1 MNQGYLTWCDACG
14 WNLMAADPPAPKTGS
29 EMIAAMS
36 AEHGSGEAVTGGRG
50 DRRVRV
56 ALALAAVGVYLFV
69 GALAVGGVWLEL
81 ITFPNP
87 FAMLPV
93 AAMLGAAWYA
103 RPRPDSPEPPLLDRA
118 DHPVLYELADTLAD
132 EVGSARLDGIA
143 LTTDYDAWIGRYGW
157 RQRRVVT
164 LGVPLLAVLGPQER
178 AALLAHE
185 IAHERRGD
193 AASLLV
199 GTAGNALAAL
209 MELLEPEQM
218 AMVVGERRYQR
229 PSTLSRTVANLGMAL
244 ICALVKPFVLLFGM
258 LEARHVR
265 RIEAEADRLS
275 AEVAGAAAVRS
286 ALIKSRASHT
296 LSTLAASAAAEGDPD
311 VIGRLPPTVDRDAGS
326 RVAADRARD
335 GEGPGPRS
343 TRRPP
348 GWPSCWASGRRG
360 SWSAMRRRS
369 SWSAS
374 CSPTSRRSRGSCWSA
389 IAPAS
394 TAESAGQ
401 RRVER
406 GHSVVELGLVGADA
420 GHAQPLRRE

>member
-14 WNLMAADPPAPKTGS
+14 WNLMAADRAAPKTGS
-29 EMIAAMS
+29 EAIAAMS
-36 AEHGSGEAVTGGRG
+36 ADRGSEETVTTGRG
-50 DRRVRV
+50 DRRVRI

-69 GALAVGGVWLEL
+69 GTLAVGGIWLEL

-93 AAMLGAAWYA
+93 AAMIGAAWYA

-118 DHPVLYELADTLAD
+118 DHPVLHELADTLAD
-132 EVGSARLDGIA
+132 QVGSARLDGIA

-157 RQRRVVT
+157 RQRRVIT
-164 LGVPLLAVLGPQER
+164 LGVPLLAVLGSQER

-193 AASLLV
+193 RWRALLV

-265 RIEAEADRLS
+265 RIEAEADRVS
-275 AEVAGAAAVRS
+275 VEVAGAPAVRS

-296 LSTLAASAAAEGDPD
+296 LSTLAASAAADGDPD
-311 VIGRLPPTVDRDAGS
+311 VIGRL
-326 RVAADRARD
+326 
-335 GEGPGPRS
+335 
-343 TRRPP
+343 
-348 GWPSCWASGRRG
+348 
-360 SWSAMRRRS
+360 RRRS
-369 SWSAS
+369 TETPGREWLRIERVMAMDRPALYAPPSGVAELLGERPPRVVVTDAQAFELERELLPHEQAVSRELLERHRAS
-374 CSPTSRRSRGSCWSA
+374 IYR
-389 IAPAS
+389 
-394 TAESAGQ
+394 
-401 RRVER
+401 
-406 GHSVVELGLVGADA
+406 
-420 GHAQPLRRE
+420 

>member
-1 MNQGYLTWCDACG
+1 MR
-14 WNLMAADPPAPKTGS
+14 
-29 EMIAAMS
+29 I
-36 AEHGSGEAVTGGRG
+36 
-50 DRRVRV
+50 
-56 ALALAAVGVYLFV
+56 ALAAAVGVYLFV
-69 GALAVGGVWLEL
+69 GALAAGGVWLEL

-103 RPRPDSPEPPLLDRA
+103 RPRPDAPEPQLLDRA

-157 RQRRVVT
+157 RHRRVVT
-164 LGVPLLAVLGPQER
+164 LGVPLLAVLAPQER

-185 IAHERRGD
+185 RRGD
-193 AASLLV
+193 RWRTLLV

-258 LEARHVR
+258 LEARHMR
-265 RIEAEADRLS
+265 RTEAAADRLS

-286 ALIKSRASHT
+286 ALIQ
-296 LSTLAASAAAEGDPD
+296 SA
-311 VIGRLPPTVDRDAGS
+311 T
-326 RVAADRARD
+326 
-335 GEGPGPRS
+335 
-343 TRRPP
+343 
-348 GWPSCWASGRRG
+348 
-360 SWSAMRRRS
+360 
-369 SWSAS
+369 
-374 CSPTSRRSRGSCWSA
+374 
-389 IAPAS
+389 
-394 TAESAGQ
+394 
-401 RRVER
+401 
-406 GHSVVELGLVGADA
+406 
-420 GHAQPLRRE
+420 